1 MRLSQLEINLKRKLI
16 VMDIRFE
23 IWGISPGR
31 LTVLAGKNSV
41 TRCVRTNRVRA
52 KIFDGLIYMIML
64 LFSKKNY
71 DYDDDDDTNN
81 MNNNNNNHRKKKK
94 KRKIKKNRE
103 RKEVIHNL
111 AVLLNLK
118 ERKIIAV
125 DRENVRSSVVNEA
138 TETQEKRKP
147 AELKETD

>member
-1 MRLSQLEINLKRKLI
+1 MGNITREI
-16 VMDIRFE
+16 
-23 IWGISPGR
+23 
-31 LTVLAGKNSV
+31 VLAGKNSV

-111 AVLLNLK
+111 AVLLNLYFQ
-118 ERKIIAV
+118 
-125 DRENVRSSVVNEA
+125 N
-138 TETQEKRKP
+138 
-147 AELKETD
+147 